1 MRACGA
7 CVQRLHVLV
16 TCMSLCCG
24 SALTLELSLT
34 SLLCTDSAEAM
45 SGDELDRLI
54 DMDPSTTQACMEDEF
69 LQSAVACSQA
79 AGAEPFAAPAP
90 QAVRL
95 LAPSVD
101 EATVRAPESRK
112 REQALTLWE
121 TPPQTPVV
129 KRRICGK
136 RPDAAGIY
144 AGMKSSPVVEPCFQL
159 EQHEFMRQSGRG
171 QYLAFMYRLRRWVAI
186 VEAKAAPEGI
196 SQYILQCRD
205 ASFQLLSPSA
215 KAELVRG
222 FLDATA
228 APDWLR
234 EWAVERWHLHRCG
247 KGASASLK
255 KRAPDVPRRL
265 RLGARAKLLA
275 SGVRGR
281 YLPRTAR
288 GPNCETA
295 VG

>member
-1 MRACGA
+1 MSSCSL
-7 CVQRLHVLV
+7 RLLAPRLLAQ
-16 TCMSLCCG
+16 SL
-24 SALTLELSLT
+24 
-34 SLLCTDSAEAM
+34 
-45 SGDELDRLI
+45 
-54 DMDPSTTQACMEDEF
+54 
-69 LQSAVACSQA
+69 
-79 AGAEPFAAPAP
+79 FAAPAP

-121 TPPQTPVV
+121 TPLQTPVV

-144 AGMKSSPVVEPCFQL
+144 AGMKSSPVVEPCLQL

-205 ASFQLLSPSA
+205 ASFQVLSPSA

-247 KGASASLK
+247 KSPQLHSKTVLLTYQGDFGL
-255 KRAPDVPRRL
+255 VP
-265 RLGARAKLLA
+265 
-275 SGVRGR
+275 VEN
-281 YLPRTAR
+281 YLPLACVGATCFQLRA
-288 GPNCETA
+288 GPT
-295 VG
+295 VRQL